1 MAVVYKAYDTHLEQD
16 VAVKVIRTDHLGP
29 AVLDRA
35 LKRFEREAKSV
46 AKLNH
51 SNIVSVIDYGEQ
63 EGSPYLVMPYLPGG
77 TLKQYLKINGKLSW
91 QKSIQLLLP
100 IAEAL
105 GYAHQHN
112 LVHRDVKPANILLTA
127 NGEPMLTDFGV
138 AKVLDEEV
146 TQDLTGTAAT
156 VGTPEYMAP
165 EQIMSK
171 TVDHRADIYALGV
184 VFFEMVTGRRP
195 YEADTPMAVLV
206 KHASAPL
213 PRPGDL
219 VLDLPYGVEKVLI
232 KTLQKKPEDRYQSMS
247 EFAEALRA
255 LLSTG
260 TVTTPPP
267 IQIEEP
273 KAKPQQPIRSTSWL
287 KLIMFGVTGVVL
299 ITAIVVGLT
308 SGFLSGRLTQKTDT
322 DPGKLIETAT
332 IFLPTLTQLPTT
344 PAEYMST
351 ITITPTFIETEIAQ
365 NNDTLMVYVPEGAFL
380 MGSVENDDDSDADER
395 PQHTIVLEAF
405 YIDLTEVTNAMF
417 AAFVA
422 ETNYR
427 TDAEK
432 TGKSYALVG
441 SEWLEVSGA
450 DWQHPFG
457 PSSNIDGLADHPVIH
472 VSWND
477 ATAYCHWARK
487 RLPTEAEWEKAA
499 RGTGGA
505 IYPWGNSPP
514 AGNLVNYADIN
525 TNFEW
530 SVKSVNDGYKYTSP
544 VGSYPN
550 GASPYGA
557 LDMAGNVWEW
567 VADWYGKDYYLQSP
581 EHNPTGPASGTI
593 RVMRGGAW
601 DDLIKGIRSS
611 YRAAYAQANTNGDTG
626 FRCAS
631 SNEVVP

>member
-1 MAVVYKAYDTHLEQD
+1 MQDLTGLTLGQYHLLEKLGEGGMAVVYKAYDTHLEQD

-195 YEADTPMAVLV
+195 FEADTPMAVLV

-213 PRPGDL
+213 PRPGEL
-219 VLDLPYGVEKVLI
+219 IPDLPYGVEKVLI
-232 KTLQKKPEDRYQSMS
+232 KTLQKKPEDRYQNMS
-247 EFAEALRA
+247 EFATALRA

-267 IQIEEP
+267 IQIEEGNVD
-273 KAKPQQPIRSTSWL
+273 PQQPVKRLSGL

-299 ITAIVVGLT
+299 ITAIIVGLT
-308 SGFLSGRLTQKTDT
+308 SDFLSRRLTQKTDT

-332 IFLPTLTQLPTT
+332 IILPTLTQLPTT
-344 PAEYMST
+344 FTVITATYTT
-351 ITITPTFIETEIAQ
+351 IPTLIPTNLAVAGTTQTSEI
-365 NNDTLMVYVPEGAFL
+365 DGMTMVYVPAGDFL
-380 MGSVENDDDSDADER
+380 MGSPNEIGENNEH
-395 PQHTIVLEAF
+395 PQHSVYLDA
-405 YIDLTEVTNAMF
+405 YWIDETEVTNAMYEKCVYKG
-417 AAFVA
+417 ACTAPS
-422 ETNYR
+422 R
-427 TDAEK
+427 TSSG
-432 TGKSYALVG
+432 TRSYYYGNPDYDDYPV
-441 SEWLEVSGA
+441 VYV
-450 DWQHPFG
+450 DWKQ
-457 PSSNIDGLADHPVIH
+457 AQ
-472 VSWND
+472 
-477 ATAYCHWARK
+477 AYCQWAGRQ
-487 RLPTEAEWEKAA
+487 LPTEAQWEKAA
-499 RGTGGA
+499 RGTDGA
-505 IYPWGNSPP
+505 MYPWGDDPP
-514 AGNLVNYADIN
+514 DRSMANYNGSD
-525 TNFEW
+525 T
-530 SVKSVNDGYKYTSP
+530 TR
-544 VGSYPN
+544 VGSYPV

-557 LDMAGNVWEW
+557 LDMVGNVWEW
-567 VADWYGKDYYLQSP
+567 VNDWYDANYYS
-581 EHNPTGPASGTI
+581 ENIINNPTGPISGTSTI
-593 RVMRGGAW
+593 LRGGSWFVNAYY
-601 DDLIKGIRSS
+601 IRTA
-611 YRAAYAQANTNGDTG
+611 YREENPLTYTNSNNG
-626 FRCAS
+626 FRCSLVA
-631 SNEVVP
+631 NVTP